1 MARLECTKCKS
12 VYQDVIR
19 VKKCPLCGNRE
30 FTSIEPAMP
39 IPMVP
44 RLFAREGSISFVYF
58 RTIRPDQS

>member
-30 FTSIEPAMP
+30 FTSIEPAVA
-39 IPMVP
+39 IPAVP
-44 RLFAREGSISFVYF
+44 GLFAREGSIGFVYF

>member
-19 VKKCPLCGNRE
+19 VKKCPMCGNRE
-30 FTSIEPAMP
+30 FTNVEPAVA
-39 IPMVP
+39 IPAVP
-44 RLFAREGSISFVYF
+44 RLFAREGRIGFVYF